1 MRVLVTIYH
10 ESGHPPT
17 CGALVNFLVSV
28 SDLYSVLSRLST
40 PAGPEEKVTY
50 LSFPLACHV
59 FQCLRGSG
67 LVLKTTHVQKALTI
81 LI

>member
-1 MRVLVTIYH
+1 MRVLVAIYH

-17 CGALVNFLVSV
+17 SGGLVNPLVSM
-28 SDLYSVLSRLST
+28 SDLYSVLSRIST
-40 PAGPEEKVTY
+40 PAGPNEKVTY
-50 LSFPLACHV
+50 LPFPLACHV
-59 FQCLRGSG
+59 VQCLRGSG